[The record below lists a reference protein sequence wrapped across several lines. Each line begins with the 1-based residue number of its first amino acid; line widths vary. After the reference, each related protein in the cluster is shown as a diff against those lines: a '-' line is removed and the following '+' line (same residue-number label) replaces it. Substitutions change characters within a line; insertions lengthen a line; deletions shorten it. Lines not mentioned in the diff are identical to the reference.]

1 MKVAICEFTQESDSF
16 NPIVTGIDFFER
28 GKISEGRSFY
38 EFNAGTQSAAGGML
52 DVLEREGIEPVM
64 LYSMRTASSGGPV
77 GDDVVARFMEKTSAM
92 LEKALPVDGLLV
104 SLHGATL
111 SESCDDVCGYILESL
126 RKIVGPSVPVAAS
139 FDLHANITSRM
150 QANADYICGYRTYP
164 HVDFFSTGSRA
175 ASLLVAKLKGKTA
188 AKTYRITL
196 PLIAPAGSYN
206 TLRGR
211 FSEIIKAGHAM
222 TEAGRILDFTVFQA
236 QPWLDVKEI
245 GANIITIG
253 EDERE
258 AKACA
263 AELAKMLFDMREDF
277 RQNLFT
283 IDEVIR
289 KAEANRSGKPVVLCD
304 ASDSV
309 GAGACGDSAALF
321 GRIKALDSDVVAAL
335 YLKDRPAVA
344 ELWDSEPGSVRHV
357 KIGSSMCRTFCEPVE
372 ADVQVISRHKGDFLT
387 DLPFRPGAVHS
398 CGRVV
403 VVRWRNVS
411 IILCENIVR
420 TGSLELYSA
429 FGVEP
434 LYCQLV
440 NVKACTSFR
449 RIYEPVALEICE
461 TDTPGA
467 ASAVLERLPFRKL
480 PTDRFFPFSD
490 ISGFEIPEAA
500 ALR

>member
-16 NPIVTGIDFFER
+16 NPVVTGLDFFQR
-28 GKISEGRSFY
+28 GRIAEGQAFY
-38 EFNAGTQSAAGGML
+38 DEAAGTQTAVGGML
-52 DVLEREGIEPVM
+52 DVLGKEDLEPV
-64 LYSMRTASSGGPV
+64 LLFSMRTASSGGPV
-77 GDDVVARFMEKTSAM
+77 GDDVINMFMEKTLKM
-92 LEKALPVDGLLV
+92 LSEALPVDGLLV

-126 RKIVGPSVPVAAS
+126 RKLVGPSVPVAAS
-139 FDLHANITSRM
+139 FDLHANITAKM
-150 QANADYICGYRTYP
+150 QANADFICGYQTYP

-175 ASLLVAKLKGKTA
+175 ARLLAGTLKGRIHA
-188 AKTYRITL
+188 RTYRITL

-211 FSEIIKAGHAM
+211 FSEIIKAGHDM
-222 TEAGRILDFTVFQA
+222 VQQGRILDFTVFQA

-245 GANIITIG
+245 GANIIAVG
-253 EDERE
+253 GDEKE
-258 AKACA
+258 ARACA
-263 AELAKMLFDMREDF
+263 AEIAKMLLDMREDF
-277 RQNLFT
+277 RQKLYS

-321 GRIKALDSDVVAAL
+321 ERIKALDSDVVAAL
-335 YLKDRPAVA
+335 YVKDRPAVA
-344 ELWDSEPGSVRHV
+344 KLWDREIGSVQHV
-357 KIGSSMCRTFCEPVE
+357 KIGSSMCTTFSDPVE
-372 ADVQVISRHKGDFLT
+372 ADVQIISKHKGEFAT
-387 DLPFRPGAVHS
+387 DLPLLPGAMHS

-403 VVRWRNVS
+403 TVKWRNVS
-411 IILCENIVR
+411 IVLCENIVR
-420 TGSLELYSA
+420 TGSLELYRA

-467 ASAVLERLPFRKL
+467 ASAVLERLPFKKL